1 MYAGSGRYRYSCVYA
16 RVPVLGNQHILHL
29 YVHRHPQ
36 VRHAVLACYFLPRM
50 LVNQMAVGVLA
61 TKPVSLFRWLHAD
74 NQHGDVT
81 TVLTQTMPFIPK
93 APQVC
98 FSLLHRM
105 LSLSNTSLIC
115 LAQES
120 LRISF
125 VHDMF

>member
-61 TKPVSLFRWLHAD
+61 TKPVSLFRWLRAD
-74 NQHGDVT
+74 NQHGDGAAQNPHIST
-81 TVLTQTMPFIPK
+81 RCGQWPPIW
-93 APQVC
+93 
-98 FSLLHRM
+98 
-105 LSLSNTSLIC
+105 C
-115 LAQES
+115 LK
-120 LRISF
+120 I
-125 VHDMF
+125 H